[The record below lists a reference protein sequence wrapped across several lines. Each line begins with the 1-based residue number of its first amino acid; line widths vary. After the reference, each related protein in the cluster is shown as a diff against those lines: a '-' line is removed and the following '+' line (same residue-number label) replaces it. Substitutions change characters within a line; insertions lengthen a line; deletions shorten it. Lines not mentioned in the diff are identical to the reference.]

1 MGPKCDDASHCISV
15 HLRRQGSMNSM
26 SHPWDNVC
34 MLVFQVIV
42 QLSSWILNNLFDNV
56 NFFHELLMKKMVR
69 QGTRTYKENWLKPK
83 YSNNLVDQIIQM
95 INLALLSLLLVCNA
109 TQPNSPN
116 LRNSKFL
123 NTTKKDKTKQ
133 KRKKKQQQ
141 QQQIWR
147 KYWQFVWYLTKV
159 DWQTSPKRRIPVGS
173 SCLLKVQVYKA

>member
-1 MGPKCDDASHCISV
+1 MWWCFSLHFCAPEETRINELHVPSLGQCLHACIPGHSAT
-15 HLRRQGSMNSM
+15 LIMNS
-26 SHPWDNVC
+26 
-34 MLVFQVIV
+34 
-42 QLSSWILNNLFDNV
+42 NNFFDNL
-56 NFFHELLMKKMVR
+56 NFFHELLMKKMVG
-69 QGTRTYKENWLKPK
+69 QGTYTYKENWLKPK
-83 YSNNLVDQIIQM
+83 YSNNLVDRIIQM

-133 KRKKKQQQ
+133 NRKKK

-173 SCLLKVQVYKA
+173 SSPFEGAVYKA